1 MNILEIINKYEDIK
15 LKTLKSKM
23 IVTFYSEDKIYKILE
38 IQKQKD
44 NFKVAIFPNKIKK
57 IIKSEELEDLILSI
71 KNQKIQTNIN
81 LENIKKYY
89 KTGQKVRLIKMYDY
103 IAPIQP
109 LTTGIIEYID
119 DVGTLHILW
128 KDGRRLGIIV
138 GVDEFEI
145 ICPICNSKMLFKE
158 YDYFCAKC
166 SKKYLEFLDYE
177 EQQKDILNKK

>member
-1 MNILEIINKYEDIK
+1 MNILELINKYEDIK
-15 LKTLKSKM
+15 LETLKSKM

-71 KNQKIQTNIN
+71 KNQKIQPNIN

-103 IAPIQP
+103 IAPIPP

-119 DVGTLHILW
+119 DIGQIHINWNNGSKLA
-128 KDGRRLGIIV
+128 LV
-138 GVDEFEI
+138 PNVDEFEI
-145 ICPICNSKMLFKE
+145 LKAEL
-158 YDYFCAKC
+158 
-166 SKKYLEFLDYE
+166 
-177 EQQKDILNKK
+177 

>member
-1 MNILEIINKYEDIK
+1 MNILEVIGKYEDIK
-15 LKTLKSKM
+15 LETVKSKM

-38 IQKQKD
+38 IRKQKD

-71 KNQKIQTNIN
+71 KNQKIQPNIN

-103 IAPIQP
+103 VVPIP
-109 LTTGIIEYID
+109 SFTTGIIEYID
-119 DVGTLHILW
+119 DTGILHILW
-128 KDGRRLGIIV
+128 ENGNRLGIVV
-138 GVDEFEI
+138 GIDEFEI

-158 YDYFCAKC
+158 YDYFCTKC
-166 SKKYLEFLDYE
+166 SEKYLKF
-177 EQQKDILNKK
+177 